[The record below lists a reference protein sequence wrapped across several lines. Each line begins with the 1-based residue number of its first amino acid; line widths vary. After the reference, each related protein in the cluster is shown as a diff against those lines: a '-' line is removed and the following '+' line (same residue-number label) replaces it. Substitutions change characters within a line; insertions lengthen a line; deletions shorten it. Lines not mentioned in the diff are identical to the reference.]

1 MTLPLDGVRVVE
13 IAEQAFVPSAGA
25 ALADYGADVIK
36 VERLTGDPLRSII
49 ARGMVPSADGVDF
62 LFEIANRNKRNIAL
76 DITVPS
82 GREVL
87 ERLVRTAD
95 VFLTNQLPQVQRKL
109 RTSPEDIFAL
119 KPDIVF
125 ARGHGQGQRGPEAE
139 AGGYDGVSYWARGGL
154 SHLLTDAAAQQP
166 AIQRPAL
173 GDLPSGMFLM
183 GGICAALV
191 RVARTGQGTTVDTAL
206 LNSAAWTLAPDLAYT
221 SLTGE
226 QMVLMSG
233 PRSPLTVTYKTADAR
248 FVQFMMINE
257 DRYWE
262 TCTEL
267 LGLADIGTKY
277 ADPVT
282 RRENWP
288 MLAELFAEAV
298 SRIDHDDLVQRLR
311 ERNCIFSGYATP
323 ADVLADPAAE
333 ANGYLMAHPTHPTLK
348 IPAPPVQFDDTA
360 AEIRRA
366 APALGEHTAGI
377 LAELGYPEAAVAELI
392 SSGIVVDGAGASTK
406 PS

>member
-36 VERLTGDPLRSII
+36 VERLAGDPIRSII

-62 LFEIANRNKRNIAL
+62 LFEIANRNKRTIAL

-87 ERLVRTAD
+87 EKLVRTAD

-109 RTSPEDIFAL
+109 RTGPEDVFAL

-154 SHLLTDAAAQQP
+154 SHLLTDPAAQQP
-166 AIQRPAL
+166 ATQRPAL

-191 RVARTGQGTTVDTAL
+191 RVARTGQGTVVDTAL
-206 LNSAAWTLAPDLAYT
+206 LNSAAWTLSPDLAYT
-221 SLTGE
+221 SLTGR
-226 QMVLMSG
+226 QMVLMAE
-233 PRSPLTVTYKTADAR
+233 PRSPLTVTYKTADGR

-257 DRYWE
+257 NKYWQ
-262 TCTEL
+262 TCTDL
-267 LGLADIGTKY
+267 LGLGDIGTKY
-277 ADPVT
+277 ADPAE

-288 MLAELFAEAV
+288 ELGRLFAEAV
-298 SRIDHDDLVQRLR
+298 SGIEHDDLVARLR

-323 ADVLADPAAE
+323 TDVLADPAAE
-333 ANGYLMAHPTHPTLK
+333 ANGYLMAHPTHPTLR

-360 AEIRRA
+360 CEIRRA
-366 APALGEHTAGI
+366 APRLGEHTTAV
-377 LAELGYPEAAVAELI
+377 LAELGYSAAAVAELI
-392 SSGIVVDGAGASTK
+392 AAGTVVDGVSTN